1 MMLFRVKSD
10 LRHQHQHHQNGG
22 GGSGGRRR
30 NRVPL
35 RTSAR

>member
-10 LRHQHQHHQNGG
+10 LRHQHQGGG